1 MHKPNNTGN
10 ASAPKTEMTLPE
22 KTQTTEAFEEL
33 CRGVYA
39 ALETYSNV
47 HRGSGHNSMVSTYLF
62 EQAREIVLDY
72 LGLDKGKFIVI
83 FCSPRSAGI
92 LKARMKPGSY
102 RIVSSQDIGIPLGV
116 RAIAANKK
124 ALPEG
129 VPFLTGGGTTRLVS
143 PGWVIWADAPDK
155 FEAGTPAIINVIA
168 FARAL
173 QLLRHFG
180 NDAFLDTIQ
189 DKLTVR
195 DILYHD
201 EVEEFSGL
209 KLLEELRKTLIGR
222 GILVPTTEGE
232 KPFINLDNGA
242 STPTFTPVWNT
253 VIRTW
258 QQSEEVHR
266 EIIAEVRNICSE
278 FLGAPQSVYD
288 IIFTSNATEAINLA
302 AECLNRESDKETEPV
317 IINTMLEHTSN
328 DLPWRMFPGISLIR
342 MNIDDE
348 GFIDLNDL
356 DKLLYEYNEKG
367 RHGKKRIRLMAVSG
381 ASNVLGVFN
390 NLEEIS
396 RIVHKYGARLLVD
409 AAQLV
414 AHRKVEI
421 EKYRIDYLAFSAH
434 KSYAP
439 FGTGILVVRKD
450 LFKFSPA
457 EKKLILASGEENVA
471 GIAALGKALLI
482 LKRIGMEL
490 IREEEQELTRYALR
504 ELSQIDGITIYGIK
518 NPDSQN
524 FAHKGGVIVFNLKN
538 IFSNVTAK
546 KLAET
551 GGIGI
556 RYGCHCSHILIKH
569 LVGVGSFLSG
579 FQRVI
584 ATLFHKINFPGLARI
599 SFGIENSEKDV
610 DDLIKALKK
619 IILEPRKSPKS
630 DIKQRLNDFV
640 SAAAKRVYKQI

>member
-1 MHKPNNTGN
+1 
-10 ASAPKTEMTLPE
+10 
-22 KTQTTEAFEEL
+22 
-33 CRGVYA
+33 
-39 ALETYSNV
+39 
-47 HRGSGHNSMVSTYLF
+47 
-62 EQAREIVLDY
+62 
-72 LGLDKGKFIVI
+72 
-83 FCSPRSAGI
+83 
-92 LKARMKPGSY
+92 
-102 RIVSSQDIGIPLGV
+102 
-116 RAIAANKK
+116 
-124 ALPEG
+124 
-129 VPFLTGGGTTRLVS
+129 
-143 PGWVIWADAPDK
+143 
-155 FEAGTPAIINVIA
+155 
-168 FARAL
+168 
-173 QLLRHFG
+173 
-180 NDAFLDTIQ
+180 
-189 DKLTVR
+189 
-195 DILYHD
+195 
-201 EVEEFSGL
+201 
-209 KLLEELRKTLIGR
+209 
-222 GILVPTTEGE
+222 
-232 KPFINLDNGA
+232 
-242 STPTFTPVWNT
+242 
-253 VIRTW
+253 
-258 QQSEEVHR
+258 
-266 EIIAEVRNICSE
+266 
-278 FLGAPQSVYD
+278 
-288 IIFTSNATEAINLA
+288 
-302 AECLNRESDKETEPV
+302 
-317 IINTMLEHTSN
+317 
-328 DLPWRMFPGISLIR
+328 MFPGISLIR

-439 FGTGILVVRKD
+439 FGTGVLVVRKD

-610 DDLIKALKK
+610 DYLIQGLKK
-619 IILEPRKSPKS
+619 ILLETRKPAKS
-630 DIKQRLNDFV
+630 DIKQRMNDYIR
-640 SAAAKRVYKQI
+640 AASKRVYKQI